1 MDFCETFKA
10 LGDPVRVEILKL
22 LKENPRTVGELVDN
36 FDVSQPAISHHLAVL
51 KSVGLVTSRRDGR
64 AVYYALNLKC
74 LKAVCDFLH
83 GYLGDVSS
91 DDK

>member
-22 LKENPRTVGELVDN
+22 LKENPRTVSELVNN

-64 AVYYALNLKC
+64 VVYYSLNLDC
-74 LKAVCDFLH
+74 VTAVCEFMH
-83 GYLGDVSS
+83 RYFEIGASEG
-91 DDK
+91 

>member
-22 LKENPRTVGELVDN
+22 LKGNSRTVSELVDN

-51 KSVGLVTSRRDGR
+51 KSVGLVTSKRDGR
-64 AVYYALNLKC
+64 VVYYSLNLKC
-74 LKAVCDFLH
+74 IAAVCEFMH
-83 GYLGDVSS
+83 RYLEVGVTER
-91 DDK
+91 

>member
-22 LKENPRTVGELVDN
+22 LKENPRTVSELVNN

-51 KSVGLVTSRRDGR
+51 KSVGLVTSKRDGR
-64 AVYYALNLKC
+64 VVYYSLNLKC
-74 LKAVCDFLH
+74 ITAVCEFMRQ
-83 GYLGDVSS
+83 YLEIGAS
-91 DDK
+91 DG